1 MSYQRSHGKKQRS
14 VFASVF
20 LFLATL
26 FGILILLVGG
36 AALYFLVIA
45 PPEQPERL
53 PTSEA
58 ETSSVVYQGEG
69 PMTLL
74 LVGTDDSSG
83 SAGSFMLLRLDP
95 EGNAVWVAPLSKDLK
110 TQVGNREDTLS
121 GFYAYG
127 GRMMMRQAV
136 ESATGVTIDH
146 YVIMTASSAGEI
158 VDLLGSVTCNVPEEI
173 NYVGPDNGFTLALGK
188 GQQALD
194 GSQLIK
200 LVRYQGW
207 SSVDACEYSG
217 QVMCDLLN
225 QHMDEKT
232 VEKATS
238 IFAKAVN
245 KVTTDIG
252 AVDLAKNLPAIRYL
266 CLTNEGDVAKL
277 VSASGKE
284 GEELKNVLGEHFP
297 VEQAVLTDE
306 K

>member
-1 MSYQRSHGKKQRS
+1 MPYQRSHGKKQRS

-58 ETSSVVYQGEG
+58 ETSEVVYQGEE
-69 PMTLL
+69 PMNLL
-74 LVGTDDSSG
+74 LVGTDDDNS

-95 EGNAVWVAPLSKDLK
+95 EEDSIWVAPLSKDLR
-110 TQVGNREDTLS
+110 TQVGNREDTLA

-127 GRMMMRQAV
+127 GRMMRKQAV
-136 ESATGVTIDH
+136 EGVTGVTVDH
-146 YVIMTASSAGEI
+146 YVIMTASSGGEI

-225 QHMDEKT
+225 QHMNEKT
-232 VEKATS
+232 VDKATT

-252 AVDLAKNLPAIRYL
+252 AVDLAKNIPTIRYL
-266 CLTNEGDVAKL
+266 CLTNEGDIAKL
-277 VSASGKE
+277 VSVSGME
-284 GEELKNVLGEHFP
+284 GETLKNALGEHFP
-297 VEQAVLTDE
+297 VEEVVLTD
-306 K
+306 